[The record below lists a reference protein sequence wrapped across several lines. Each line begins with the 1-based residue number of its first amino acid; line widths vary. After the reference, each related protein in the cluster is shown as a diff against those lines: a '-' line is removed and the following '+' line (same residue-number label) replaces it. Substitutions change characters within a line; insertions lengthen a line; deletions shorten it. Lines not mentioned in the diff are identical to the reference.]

1 MARQIPHERVG
12 EILKTVLTEIQNA
25 GGEARLGDIFPIIE
39 PKLNLNEYELSQ
51 YESGF
56 PRWRS
61 LVHFGS
67 IKCVKSGF
75 IIKSGGRWKI
85 TSRGEDAIK
94 KTDKDFFLEMKRGY
108 QEWRDAQ
115 RQADEIGDEAVE

>member
-1 MARQIPHERVG
+1 MPRKIPHERVG
-12 EILKTVLTEIQNA
+12 EILKTVLAEIQNA

-51 YESGF
+51 YESGH

-75 IIKSGGRWKI
+75 IIKSGGKWKI
-85 TSRGEDAIK
+85 TSLGEDAIK
-94 KTDKDFFLEMKRGY
+94 KTDKDFCR
-108 QEWRDAQ
+108 
-115 RQADEIGDEAVE
+115 